1 MPARIPIDERAL
13 GTICRRRKIRR
24 LALFGSVL
32 RPDFTPES
40 DVDVLVEF
48 EPGARVTLFDLVDA
62 KLDLERLFGRKV
74 DVVSKNAL
82 NPHMREDILATSEV
96 VYDAEER

>member
-1 MPARIPIDERAL
+1 MPARILVDERTL
-13 GTICRRRKIRR
+13 GAVCRKWKIRR
-24 LALFGSVL
+24 MALFGSVL

-48 EPGARVTLFDLVDA
+48 EPGVRVTLFDLVDA

-74 DVVSKNAL
+74 DLVSRNAL

-96 VYDAEER
+96 IYDAAER